1 MKDSV
6 IDNLFNPRSIALV
19 GVSADANKPSAAQ
32 WFLKSLVNFGY
43 KGKVYGVHPAGG
55 EIYGVRVY
63 ASVKEIP
70 GPLDYVVSAIPAR
83 LTPGLMEE
91 CAARGVK
98 VVHLFTSGY
107 SEIEDEAGKHLEAT
121 VLNIAKKAGIR
132 IIGPNCM
139 GFYCPSAGVT
149 FAGDYAE
156 QSGFPK
162 KPGWL
167 GLISQSG
174 GNCIYC
180 IRDASS
186 RGVFFSK
193 AISFGNAADI
203 NECDLLEYMTDDPE
217 TKIIAMYL
225 EGLADAP
232 RFIRALKRAIRKKP
246 VVVNK
251 AGHSETGAR
260 MCASHT
266 GAIAGSASTWRSLLK
281 QEGVIQVESMSELVD
296 ISATISHMPLP
307 SGRNVAVIGSGGG
320 VGVQAA
326 DDVTGAG
333 LAVPMLQ
340 IDVRRRLKEIYGT
353 EAGAIF
359 RNPVDVPPLARK
371 EQYVSAVKAV
381 ADSGNIDIVLIHFPF
396 DIWALANKAL
406 LIIPFTEMIAEVAG
420 SIRKPLAIVLHYRV
434 TEQAQKL
441 AGETQDKLV
450 NLGLPV
456 FPSISRAASAINK
469 YIAYGEFKAAHGLK
483 YRYVR

>member
-1 MKDSV
+1 MKNDV
-6 IDNLFNPRSIALV
+6 IENMFNPQSIALV
-19 GVSADANKPSAAQ
+19 GVSADTTKPSAAQ
-32 WFLKSLVNFGY
+32 WFLKSLINFGY
-43 KGKVYGVHPAGG
+43 KGSVYGVHPAGG

-63 ASVKEIP
+63 TSVKDIP

-83 LTPGLMEE
+83 FTPGLMEE
-91 CAARGVK
+91 CAVKGVK

-107 SEIEDEAGKHLEAT
+107 SEIEDEAGKHLEDT
-121 VLNIAKKAGIR
+121 VLNIARKAGIR

-139 GFYCPSAGVT
+139 GFYHPSAGIT
-149 FAGDYAE
+149 FAGEYAE
-156 QSGFPK
+156 QAGFPK
-162 KPGWL
+162 TPGWL

-174 GNCIYC
+174 GNCIFC

-203 NECDLLEYMTDDPE
+203 NESDLLEYMTDDVE
-217 TKIIAMYL
+217 TRIIAMYL

-232 RFIRALKRAIRKKP
+232 RFTSALKEAVRKKP
-246 VVVNK
+246 VIINK

-266 GAIAGSASTWRSLLK
+266 GAIAGSDSTWRSLLK
-281 QEGVIQVESMSELVD
+281 QTGAIQVESMSELVD
-296 ISATISHMPLP
+296 ISATISHLPLP
-307 SGRNVAVIGSGGG
+307 AGRNVAVIGSGGG

-333 LAVPMLQ
+333 LKVPMLQ
-340 IDVRRRLKEIYGT
+340 VDVRRKLNDIYGT

-359 RNPVDVPPLARK
+359 RNPVDVPPLARQ
-371 EQYVSAVKAV
+371 EQYVRAVKTV
-381 ADSGNIDIVLIHFPF
+381 ADSDNIDIVLIHFPF

-420 SIRKPLAIVLHYRV
+420 SVKKPLAVVLHYCA
-434 TEQAQKL
+434 TPHAQKL
-441 AGETQDKLV
+441 AGETQEKLV
-450 NLGLPV
+450 KLGLPV
-456 FPSISRAASAINK
+456 FPSIPRAASAINK
-469 YIAYGEFKAAHGLK
+469 YIAYGEFKAAQG
-483 YRYVR
+483 R